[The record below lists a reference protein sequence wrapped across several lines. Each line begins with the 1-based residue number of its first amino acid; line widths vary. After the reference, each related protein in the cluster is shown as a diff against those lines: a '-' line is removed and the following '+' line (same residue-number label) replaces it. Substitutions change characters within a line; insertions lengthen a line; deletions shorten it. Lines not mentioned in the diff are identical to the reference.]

1 MIVIYDRGLSVCM
14 PPEGFG
20 APFHGKLVVWKHY
33 CCCELTVFHRRY
45 WQALQAGSR
54 ADRMVQVPMGEEIL
68 PTFYALISGDEHL
81 YRIEEAQYT
90 ENECGLAVTN
100 LTLRREEANYDL
112 CKPEDLA

>member
-1 MIVIYDRGLSVCM
+1 MIYDRKLTVCI

-20 APFHGKLVVWKHY
+20 APFHGRLMVWQEH

-54 ADRMVQVPMGEEIL
+54 ADRMVQIPMGQDVL
-68 PTFYALISGDEHL
+68 PTMYALLGGDPHL
-81 YRIEEAQYT
+81 FRIEEAQT
-90 ENECGLAVTN
+90 TTDEDGLPVTN